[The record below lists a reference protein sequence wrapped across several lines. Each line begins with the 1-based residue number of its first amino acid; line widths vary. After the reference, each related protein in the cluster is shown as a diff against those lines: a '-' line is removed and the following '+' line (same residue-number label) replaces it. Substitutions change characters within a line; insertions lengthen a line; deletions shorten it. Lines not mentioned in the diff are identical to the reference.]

1 MIIAIWKLT
10 LLLASAPANSTPAMN
25 ENPIKINTGE
35 ANANLSG
42 KLSGDQIIE
51 YKLYAMA
58 GQYLSLS
65 LHSPASSIYFNITAP
80 SAETAMFIGS
90 TSGNTF
96 SGELPSSGDYT
107 IRIYMM
113 RSAAR
118 QKKTARFTLNAILK
132 DSLKT
137 ERSLSIIPIPT
148 TSFKMDIPPL

>member
-1 MIIAIWKLT
+1 
-10 LLLASAPANSTPAMN
+10 
-25 ENPIKINTGE
+25 
-35 ANANLSG
+35 
-42 KLSGDQIIE
+42 
-51 YKLYAMA
+51 
-58 GQYLSLS
+58 
-65 LHSPASSIYFNITAP
+65 
-80 SAETAMFIGS
+80 MFIGS